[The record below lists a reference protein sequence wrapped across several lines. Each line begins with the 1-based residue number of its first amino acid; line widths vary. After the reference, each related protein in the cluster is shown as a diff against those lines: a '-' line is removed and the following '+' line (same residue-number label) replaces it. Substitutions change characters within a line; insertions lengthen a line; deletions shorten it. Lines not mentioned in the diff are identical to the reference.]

1 MALQASGAGG
11 ALALVSSVSEERA
24 SLVERKNFR
33 RAKKIDDKLPAACA
47 ALAAPPRRRD
57 FAPDDEGRLKWK
69 AKFNEHAGGL
79 SHAHVARGTKRGRD
93 GLVGL
98 FGDYLVREGHG
109 EYVKWQ
115 KTSGG
120 GGADKEVVPL
130 CDDTTGQIKVPD
142 AEAVA
147 EYVVVMATGDTTA
160 RPKGGTLEYRSAW
173 HHASQ
178 PKALYL
184 TEKSH
189 GRGAYADSPM
199 RFVSIEKSKEAIS
212 LFYDRVLQV
221 C

>member
-130 CDDTTGQIKVPD
+130 RDDTTGQIKVPD

-147 EYVVVMATGDTTA
+147 EYVVVRCGDGRHDGTA
-160 RPKGGTLEYRSAW
+160 EGW
-173 HHASQ
+173 HAGIPLGVASCVAAEGAV
-178 PKALYL
+178 PDA
-184 TEKSH
+184 EKKK
-189 GRGAYADSPM
+189 
-199 RFVSIEKSKEAIS
+199 IK
-212 LFYDRVLQV
+212 